1 MQLKMF
7 FVGLFVQFPLIAYAL
22 QPSLGQTVQL
32 TEARPNRL
40 SLSEAADRVQ
50 QRSGGRILAAQAIRE
65 TGREVYRI
73 KILTSQ
79 GEVRIVLVDAATG
92 NME

>member
-7 FVGLFVQFPLIAYAL
+7 LIGLFVQFPLIAYAL
-22 QPSLGQTVQL
+22 EPSFGQTVQL
-32 TEARPNRL
+32 TEARSNRL

-50 QRSGGRILAAQAIRE
+50 RRSGGRILAAQAIRE

-79 GEVRIVLVDAATG
+79 GEVRIVLVDAVTG
-92 NME
+92 ALE